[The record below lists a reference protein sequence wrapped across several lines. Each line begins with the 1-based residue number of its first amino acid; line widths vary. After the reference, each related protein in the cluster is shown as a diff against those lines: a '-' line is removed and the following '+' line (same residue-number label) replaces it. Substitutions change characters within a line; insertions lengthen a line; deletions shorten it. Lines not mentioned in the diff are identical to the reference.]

1 MRSVPQSRLSPDLVT
16 PVESPALPVPADDRR
31 WLDDQEVVAPGRPA
45 LPEPD
50 PENAI
55 RVPQTG
61 GGVGLESDVELVAE
75 NHAPMKSRQPVFYIR
90 RAAIRM
96 QATPE
101 RARRV

>member
-1 MRSVPQSRLSPDLVT
+1 MTVAGLTV
-16 PVESPALPVPADDRR
+16 RR
-31 WLDDQEVVAPGRPA
+31 WSRQEGQRCR
-45 LPEPD
+45 
-50 PENAI
+50 N
-55 RVPQTG
+55 QTQRMRCGFRRRG

>member
-1 MRSVPQSRLSPDLVT
+1 VAVAIRSKRALAELPAGFICGDESVGRLVGVRS
-16 PVESPALPVPADDRR
+16 ECHHLPVSFNGGKQDRLADKPESRR
-31 WLDDQEVVAPGRPA
+31 
-45 LPEPD
+45 
-50 PENAI
+50 
-55 RVPQTG
+55 
-61 GGVGLESDVELVAE
+61 